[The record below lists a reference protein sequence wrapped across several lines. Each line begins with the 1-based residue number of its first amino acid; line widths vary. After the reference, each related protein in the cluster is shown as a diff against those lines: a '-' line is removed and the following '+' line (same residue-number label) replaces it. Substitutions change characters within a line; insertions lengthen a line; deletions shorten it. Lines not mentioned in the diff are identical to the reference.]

1 MTKYNLK
8 LSPFGRA
15 VQFDM
20 DLDAASAADNELL
33 TAMRLA
39 GYPEPEVTDL
49 FARVL
54 KPGDYVIDGGAN
66 IGFFTL
72 LASQLVGKEGYVL
85 AFEPGVNN
93 LPKLKDNIKLNKAT
107 NIEVVPKPLWNT
119 HDTVQFHLCADGSKN
134 SLAAHEGTRGASL
147 LETAVLNDYATEEIS
162 PLLRLLKL
170 DIEGAEM
177 AALKGGIDFLSEP
190 GQCPYVVMELNIEAL
205 PKMGASVA
213 GIREFM
219 RGFGYS
225 MFLLNFN
232 GFLPVYVPRHTEITP
247 NRLNWNV
254 LFSTLDMVGAAWP
267 EIVL

>member
-1 MTKYNLK
+1 MPKYNFK
-8 LSPFGRA
+8 LPPAGRE

-20 DLDAASAADNELL
+20 DLDAASATDNELL
-33 TAMRLA
+33 AAIRIA
-39 GYPEPEVTDL
+39 GCPEPEVTSL
-49 FARVL
+49 FARAL
-54 KPGDYVIDGGAN
+54 RPGDYVIDGGAN

-72 LASQLVGKEGYVL
+72 LASQLVGKDGYVL

-93 LPKLKDNIKLNKAT
+93 LPKLNANIKLNNLA
-107 NIEVVPKPLWNT
+107 NIEVVSKPLW
-119 HDTVQFHLCADGSKN
+119 HSHETVRLHLCADGSKN
-134 SLAAHEGTRGASL
+134 SLAAHDGTRGAAL
-147 LETAVLNDYATEEIS
+147 LETATLNEYATMEIRS
-162 PLLRLLKL
+162 ALRLIKL